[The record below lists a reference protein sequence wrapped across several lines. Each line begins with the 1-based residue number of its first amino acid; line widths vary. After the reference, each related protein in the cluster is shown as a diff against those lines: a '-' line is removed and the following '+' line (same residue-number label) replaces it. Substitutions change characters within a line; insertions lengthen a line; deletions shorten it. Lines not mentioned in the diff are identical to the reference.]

1 MDVITQNT
9 EVGYL
14 TAEIQRLRLEL
25 ERLKAPRQFHYGDAL
40 GFLRAVYNNESLP
53 LGVRLDAART
63 AIKYETPALSAV
75 AVNCE
80 EHSIADRLAE
90 ARKRYEQ
97 QQREARAL
105 SPQDQKLKMIS

>member
-14 TAEIQRLRLEL
+14 TAEIRRLKLEL
-25 ERLKAPRQFHYGDAL
+25 ERLKAPRRFHYGDAL

-53 LGVRLDAART
+53 LTVRLDAART
-63 AIKYETPALSAV
+63 AIKYETPSAV
-75 AVNCE
+75 DLNCE
-80 EHSIADRLAE
+80 AYSIGDQLAK
-90 ARKRYEQ
+90 ARKRYEE

-105 SPQDQKLKMIS
+105 SSQAQELEMIS

>member
-25 ERLKAPRQFHYGDAL
+25 ERLKAPRQFDAL
-40 GFLRAVYNNESLP
+40 GSLRAVYNSEALP
-53 LGVRLDAART
+53 LAVRLDAART
-63 AIKYETPALSAV
+63 AIKYETPSLSAV
-75 AVNCE
+75 AVNGE
-80 EHSIADRLAE
+80 NLSIGDKLAD

-105 SPQDQKLKMIS
+105 SSQAQELKMIS